1 MSRKFKEG
9 DVVWCTD
16 HEFYR
21 ITCYHR
27 PCRVMGYNENG
38 YLLLRA
44 FNQSN
49 SINPDVNEELFELVP
64 KYKILTAGQMIK
76 LEDLNRRVKFN
87 KYINDSYIEIIDGWL
102 HSEYHIDNV
111 IYEEGFY
118 I

>member
-1 MSRKFKEG
+1 MSRKFKKG

-16 HEFYR
+16 TTFYT

-27 PCRVMGYNENG
+27 PCRVMGYNANG

-49 SINPDVNEELFELVP
+49 SINHDVNEELFELVP

-76 LEDLNRRVKFN
+76 LKGLNRQVKFN
-87 KYINDSYIEIIDGWL
+87 KYKNNSYIEVIDDGW
-102 HSEYHIDNV
+102 HSEYHVYNI
-111 IYEEGFY
+111 IYEGGFY

>member
-9 DVVWCTD
+9 DVVWCTN

-27 PCRVMGYNENG
+27 PCRVMGYNADG

-49 SINPDVNEELFELVP
+49 SINHDVNEELFELVP
-64 KYKILTAGQMIK
+64 KYKILTAGKMIK
-76 LEDLNRRVKFN
+76 LKDLNRKVKFN
-87 KYINDSYIEIIDGWL
+87 KYKNDSYIEIIDGWL